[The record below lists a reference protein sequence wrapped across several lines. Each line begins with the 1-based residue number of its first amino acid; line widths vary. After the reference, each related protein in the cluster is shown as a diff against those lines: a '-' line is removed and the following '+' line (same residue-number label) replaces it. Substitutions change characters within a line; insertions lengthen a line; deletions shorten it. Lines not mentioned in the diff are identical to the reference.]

1 MDKLFNNI
9 FQQTTMGIGI
19 FLLCILFSF
28 IIGVIYLIA
37 YKIKNETSRT
47 MEVAI
52 LILPTIIS
60 VVIIMVNG
68 NLGVGV
74 AIAGAFSLV
83 RFRSV
88 QGNAK
93 DICLIFMVMCSGLII
108 GVGYIGYAMVFS
120 IVMGTLVVLSNML
133 ILNNKKLQYK
143 KCLKITLPDDLDY
156 ENIFDEILNK
166 YTNYHKIQSIKTT
179 NLGSLIKIKYD
190 IILKEDTYEKD
201 FIDELRVKNGNLEIA
216 ICNTEINNE
225 L

>member
-1 MDKLFNNI
+1 
-9 FQQTTMGIGI
+9 
-19 FLLCILFSF
+19 
-28 IIGVIYLIA
+28 
-37 YKIKNETSRT
+37 
-47 MEVAI
+47 MEVAL

-108 GVGYIGYAMVFS
+108 GVGYIGYTMVFS
-120 IVMGTLVVLSNML
+120 IIMGILGVLSNML
-133 ILNNKKLQYK
+133 ILNNKKLQFK

-179 NLGSLIKIKYD
+179 NLGSLIKIKYN
-190 IILKEDTYEKD
+190 
-201 FIDELRVKNGNLEIA
+201 VV
-216 ICNTEINNE
+216 
-225 L
+225 